1 MNLFLDQMEVKW
13 NGKRNRIE
21 KNVVKDDLLVII
33 SEMEVFRFKKKQ
45 MTMIQNDWHSYG
57 HNFVWYLYRLLFR
70 IFEQMRNNHEIN
82 RKKKIK
88 WRSQMKGKSSTYGR
102 HST

>member
-33 SEMEVFRFKKKQ
+33 SEMEVFRFKKK
-45 MTMIQNDWHSYG
+45 TNDHDP
-57 HNFVWYLYRLLFR
+57 
-70 IFEQMRNNHEIN
+70 
-82 RKKKIK
+82 K
-88 WRSQMKGKSSTYGR
+88 WLTFLW
-102 HST
+102 T